1 MHVSGGDPG
10 GERMRRSAAV
20 LLGLVVLLALVA
32 IASTGSTPTGSGF
45 TRRPAEELVDTL
57 VSLVLIAVLAGSVL
71 IFYVYYLQR
80 AASHEER
87 RQGGPVNRRA
97 LMATIGVVV
106 CMVVIAARMEIYR
119 RHHGHTGLGSTGGLG
134 GGALAHKGAGYEPRF
149 ATVPVIVI
157 LCLAAVAALAAYVA
171 HRTRL
176 RELAPLGTER
186 SLVLTLADVLA
197 ETLDDLRAEPDARKA
212 VVAAYARLERTLA
225 AYGVPRRPSEA
236 PEEYLQRVLVDLD
249 VDTRSASRLTA
260 LFAEAK
266 FSQHPVL
273 QETKEEAIEL
283 LESIRADLLAAE
295 EARVAAQQ
303 AAAHTEPEPE
313 PA

>member
-10 GERMRRSAAV
+10 GERRRRSAAV
-20 LLGLVVLLALVA
+20 LLGLVVLLVLVA

-57 VSLVLIAVLAGSVL
+57 VSLVLVVVLAGTVL
-71 IFYVYYLQR
+71 VFYVYYLQR
-80 AASHEER
+80 VAAHEER
-87 RQGGPVNRRA
+87 RQGQPVNRRA
-97 LMATIGVVV
+97 LWTAIVIAV
-106 CMVVIAARMEIYR
+106 CMVVITARMELFR
-119 RHHGHTGLGSTGGLG
+119 RHHGNGGLRSIVG
-134 GGALAHKGAGYEPRF
+134 LNGGARANAGGGYEPRF

-171 HRTRL
+171 HRARL
-176 RELAPLGTER
+176 RELAPLSAEQ
-186 SLVLTLADVLA
+186 SLGLTLADVLA

-225 AYGVPRRPSEA
+225 ACGVPRRPSEA
-236 PEEYLQRVLVDLD
+236 PEEYLQRILIDLD
-249 VDTRSASRLTA
+249 VDTRSAARLTA

-266 FSQHPVL
+266 FSQHRVL
-273 QETKEEAIEL
+273 QETKEEAIGL

-295 EARVAAQQ
+295 EARIAAQ
-303 AAAHTEPEPE
+303 
-313 PA
+313 